1 MKRYSPALLA
11 LVLGAVTPCANGHP
25 GHEGTDSLVFSI
37 FAAAAQSTG
46 AAGKNEVTI
55 TVEGNTRIIRS
66 NGLPDHQPGQFPN
79 RGNPHMISA
88 QRYEFRMTTKPQ
100 DAPQPVFTG
109 GAWFGVAVNGV
120 PFEPGTAEFWQGDRR
135 WNYEALGGSIN
146 LGIDRSN
153 AHVQPSGAYHYHAL
167 PEGLITNLGGDGK
180 VMRLVGWAAD
190 GYPIYS
196 GYGPTE
202 AKNAASPLKRLKSS
216 WQLKKGARDGGPGGK
231 VDGTFTADFEYVVGS
246 GDLDECNGRFEV
258 TPEFPQG
265 TYAYHI
271 TGEFPWIGRNWKGTP
286 DASFSKRM
294 GPGPGGP
301 GGPGGRRGKGPGFGP
316 PPPFGPPPGGP
327 R

>member
-1 MKRYSPALLA
+1 MKRCFPALFA
-11 LVLGAVTPCANGHP
+11 LILGAEPPCAKAHP

-37 FAAAAQSTG
+37 FAAAARAPGGS
-46 AAGKNEVTI
+46 ARNEVTI
-55 TVEGNTRIIRS
+55 TVEGDTRIVRS
-66 NGLPDHQPGQFPN
+66 NGIPDHRPGAFPN
-79 RGNPHMISA
+79 RGNPHTIA
-88 QRYEFRMTTKPQ
+88 PQKYEFRMTTKPQ
-100 DAPQPVFTG
+100 DAARPVFTG

-120 PFEPGTAEFWQGDRR
+120 PFEPGTAEFWNGDRG
-135 WNYEALGGSIN
+135 WNYEALGGFIN
-146 LGIDRSN
+146 LGIDQSN

-167 PEGLITNLGGDGK
+167 PEGLISNLGGDGK

-196 GYGPTE
+196 TYGPTE
-202 AKNAASPLKRLKSS
+202 AKNAASPLKKLKSS
-216 WQLKKGARDGGPGGK
+216 WQLKKGTRDGGPGGRA
-231 VDGTFTADFEYVVGS
+231 DGTFTADFEYVAGS

-271 TGEFPWIGRNWKGTP
+271 TGEFPWIGRTWKGTP
-286 DASFSKRM
+286 DPSFYKRM

-301 GGPGGRRGKGPGFGP
+301 GGSGPGGRRGKGPGFGP
-316 PPPFGPPPGGP
+316 PPSFGP